1 MLIRGTMTGKHSP
14 AGFPTM
20 KTLELLAGLRQAGVS
35 ALGQASKRESL
46 ILTVTVALSEGQS

>member
-1 MLIRGTMTGKHSP
+1 
-14 AGFPTM
+14 M